1 MPNYTFKTVKKA
13 DGSLGYFVNGTEL
26 QDKASYDRIKQK
38 ADDASNLAMQ
48 EAENQFMP
56 EINTRRQYEL
66 EKSAGDPNAMK
77 LSFEE
82 WKKL

>member
-26 QDKASYDRIKQK
+26 QDKESYDRIKQR
-38 ADDASNLAMQ
+38 ADQVSNQAMQ
-48 EAENQFMP
+48 EAEDQFMP
-56 EINTRRQYEL
+56 EINTQKQYQS
-66 EKSAGDPNAMK
+66 EKNAGDPNAVR
-77 LSFEE
+77 LSYDE

>member
-26 QDKASYDRIKQK
+26 QDKASYDRIKQR
-38 ADDASNLAMQ
+38 ADQVSNQAMQ
-48 EAENQFMP
+48 EAEDQFMP
-56 EINTRRQYEL
+56 EVNTQKQYHS
-66 EKSAGDPNAMK
+66 EKNAGDPNALN
-77 LSFEE
+77 LSYDE